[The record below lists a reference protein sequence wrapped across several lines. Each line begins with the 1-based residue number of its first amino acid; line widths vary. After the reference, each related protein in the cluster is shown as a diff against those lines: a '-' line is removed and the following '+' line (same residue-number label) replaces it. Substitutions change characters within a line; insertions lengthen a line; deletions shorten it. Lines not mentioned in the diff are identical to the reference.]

1 MAANVVFSA
10 IEHALAYVAVQIW
23 VVVVYYPLSLGYRLR
38 ICEGMVVGGNQ
49 LTRFRDVTNLDTVM
63 EAIAKA
69 KPAAAKG
76 TYLKSATIATTM
88 GPGIRLN
95 TLKYGV

>member
-23 VVVVYYPLSLGYRLR
+23 VIVVYYPLSLGYRLR

-49 LTRFRDVTNLDTVM
+49 LTRFRDVLPIDILGNGAEGDDWTSEQQELIDGGRG
-63 EAIAKA
+63 IADERISSRFL
-69 KPAAAKG
+69 PC
-76 TYLKSATIATTM
+76 
-88 GPGIRLN
+88 R
-95 TLKYGV
+95 